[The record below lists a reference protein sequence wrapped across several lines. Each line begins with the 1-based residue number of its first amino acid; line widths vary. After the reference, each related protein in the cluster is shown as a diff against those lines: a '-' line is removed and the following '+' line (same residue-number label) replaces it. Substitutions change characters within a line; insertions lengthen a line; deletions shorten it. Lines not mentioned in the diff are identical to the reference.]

1 MLCSCKDDVFLKLD
15 HDLTH
20 IVIRKFVKTFKIT
33 IRRGLTMSKVKEDA
47 GLVLV
52 PAEKD
57 RKFREALWHLVDQSG
72 KTERQICQQL
82 GRNSG
87 YINKLLNGK
96 AGPSYNG
103 ILELAEYFNVGIGE
117 LFGEK

>member
-1 MLCSCKDDVFLKLD
+1 
-15 HDLTH
+15 
-20 IVIRKFVKTFKIT
+20 
-33 IRRGLTMSKVKEDA
+33 MSEVKENTS
-47 GLVLV
+47 LVLT

-57 RKFREALWHLVDQSG
+57 KRFRETLWHLIEQSG
-72 KTERQICQQL
+72 KSERQICQQL

-96 AGPSYNG
+96 ADPSYKG
-103 ILELAEYFNVGIGE
+103 ILELAEYFNVRIGE

>member
-1 MLCSCKDDVFLKLD
+1 MNKVRENTSLV
-15 HDLTH
+15 
-20 IVIRKFVKTFKIT
+20 T
-33 IRRGLTMSKVKEDA
+33 IS
-47 GLVLV
+47 
-52 PAEKD
+52 AEKD
-57 RKFREALWHLVDQSG
+57 RKFRETLWHLVDQSG
-72 KTERQICQQL
+72 RTERQICQQL

-96 AGPSYNG
+96 ADPSYKG

>member
-1 MLCSCKDDVFLKLD
+1 
-15 HDLTH
+15 
-20 IVIRKFVKTFKIT
+20 
-33 IRRGLTMSKVKEDA
+33 MSKTKENID
-47 GLVLV
+47 LMSEL
-52 PAEKD
+52 AEKD

-96 AGPSYNG
+96 ADPSYKG

>member
-1 MLCSCKDDVFLKLD
+1 
-15 HDLTH
+15 
-20 IVIRKFVKTFKIT
+20 
-33 IRRGLTMSKVKEDA
+33 MSKAKENIDWVSA
-47 GLVLV
+47 SV
-52 PAEKD
+52 EKD

-82 GRNSG
+82 GRNCG

-96 AGPSYNG
+96 ADPSYKG
-103 ILELAEYFNVGIGE
+103 ILELAEYFDVGIGE